1 MRPKPLMPIRVVID
15 SVLLFRPIE
24 NTCSS
29 FFECVRL
36 ERPTFHVK
44 HCVNTRERY
53 HHDTPTLL
61 RVSPSVGLYQGIIS
75 QTQSQLLFRD
85 KGYCEALCFSWK
97 MTRLQ

>member
-75 QTQSQLLFRD
+75 QTSLS
-85 KGYCEALCFSWK
+85 YCLG
-97 MTRLQ
+97 TRGTVRPCAFLGR